1 MKFVSGKTLF
11 LFLLVAVIL
20 SVALAY
26 IFLPSS
32 QKDPADTGRTVDGK
46 TTGIR
51 AVNSPTPGSH
61 RAPPSLEQLQ
71 SNPLALHPA
80 PLELNFGSPPFER
93 QANGT
98 IYKKDVM
105 KMLEELNDESQEASS
120 DLQLLA
126 KVIGAYHR
134 IFQQNPV
141 AGENREVVEALT
153 GKNPHKLIFLSP
165 RHPAL
170 NEHLELI
177 DRWGNPFLFHPVSS
191 SLMEFSSAGP
201 DGNFGT
207 ADDITLQDEEPP
219 TKES

>member
-1 MKFVSGKTLF
+1 MKAASGKTFF
-11 LFLLVAVIL
+11 LFLLATAIL
-20 SVALAY
+20 AAALVY
-26 IFLPSS
+26 VFLPAPP
-32 QKDPADTGRTVDGK
+32 KDPADTGRIADGK
-46 TTGIR
+46 PTEVL
-51 AVNSPTPGSH
+51 AVNSPAPGSH
-61 RAPPSLEQLQ
+61 GGSPSLEQLK
-71 SNPLALHPA
+71 SDPLALHPA

-105 KMLEELNDESQEASS
+105 EMLRELNDESRETSS
-120 DLQLLA
+120 DLQLLG
-126 KVIGAYHR
+126 KVIGAYYR

-153 GKNPHKLIFLSP
+153 GKNPHKLVFLSP

-177 DRWGNPFLFHPVSS
+177 DRWGNPFRFHPLSGS
-191 SLMEFSSAGP
+191 IMEFSSAGP

-207 ADDITLQDEEPP
+207 ADDITLQNAEPP
-219 TKES
+219 PEKP